1 MIDCLLRSFP
11 LDAAEHSAVG
21 ALFWATVCG
30 SWGLTLVRIAGRR
43 NYSIVDR
50 LWPALPSV
58 FVLQW
63 MSLLA
68 PQPPQQDH
76 PNLVFVDLGSAAGQ
90 KAAAAQLLVFAWT
103 LRLAFNSARRGDYA
117 WEAED
122 YRWAYV
128 RGWFGRRGAVA
139 WEVFNF
145 LFISVFQISLLYLL
159 AKPVRNLTVYAAA
172 RSIQTQGPGLS
183 DQGWSTAEIV
193 LAAAMVLLLELE
205 AVADKQQYMFQTG
218 KRQSAAVQAPE
229 HKAGFVHTGLWR
241 FSRHPNV
248 FCEQAFWL
256 CIAVFSAKA
265 ASVSLCSWQS
275 AFEFLA
281 GPAALVALMWGSVE
295 LTESISRSKY
305 PLYRAY
311 QVKTSRLVP
320 WVPWPNDRVTAEA
333 HKRLAC

>member
-50 LWPALPSV
+50 LWPVLPSV
-58 FVLQW
+58 FVLEW
-63 MSLLA
+63 MWLLA
-68 PQPPQQDH
+68 PQQDQ

-103 LRLAFNSARRGDYA
+103 LRLAFNSVRRGDYA
-117 WEAED
+117 WAAED

-128 RGWFGRRGAVA
+128 RGWFGRRGGVA

-193 LAAAMVLLLELE
+193 LVAAMVLLLELE

-320 WVPWPNDRVTAEA
+320 WVPWSNDRVTAEA